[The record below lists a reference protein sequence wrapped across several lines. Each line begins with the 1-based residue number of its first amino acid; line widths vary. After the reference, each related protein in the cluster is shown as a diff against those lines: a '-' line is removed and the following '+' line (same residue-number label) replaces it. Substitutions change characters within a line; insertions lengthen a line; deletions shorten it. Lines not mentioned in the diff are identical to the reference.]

1 MRSKFLVL
9 LFLVP
14 HSVLAAASAQ
24 NWIVIVDL
32 WGNPAYQSMDLVH
45 DGDLLRGKIDGDPLQ
60 GRRHGDQVDFVS
72 TDTRGK
78 QYRFSGKLSGD
89 GLSGN
94 ADFPDPNDDSRRVG
108 HAFHAWPVPQRPA
121 SGPRRHEFV
130 PDGYANEFSP
140 HRAPVLTIWPGDS
153 VHTRTLDSGGVD
165 EHGITRALFGNP
177 QNGPFFVAGAEPGDT
192 LVVKIGHLRTNRD
205 YADSLDGIVGRAQ
218 GQSLAANAAGLGKP
232 YRWILDPARGVARP
246 EKATG
251 ALRGLEVPLRPMLGG
266 LGVAPGFGWPAMSSG
281 DSGRSGGNMDFNE
294 VVEGNAVYLP
304 VSQPGALLYLGDA
317 HAAQGD
323 GETTQYALETSMD
336 VEFTV
341 DLIKG
346 RQIGM
351 PRVESPTALMTLGQA
366 GSLDDALRVATTG
379 LLQWLQQD
387 YGLSLSEATQL
398 LGTSVEYR
406 IATLAGRNVGLAAKM
421 PKARLPPVAGKRP

>member
-1 MRSKFLVL
+1 MRSRFLML
-9 LFLVP
+9 LLLAP
-14 HSVLAAASAQ
+14 HSVLAALPAQ
-24 NWIVIVDL
+24 NWIVTIDL
-32 WGNPAYQSMDLVH
+32 WGNPAYQSMNLVR
-45 DGDLLRGKIDGDPLQ
+45 DGGLLRGKIDGDPLQ
-60 GRRHGDQVDFVS
+60 GHRHGDEVEFVS
-72 TDTRGK
+72 TDSRGK
-78 QYRFSGKLSGD
+78 QYRFSGKVAGD
-89 GLSGN
+89 DLSGN
-94 ADFPDPNDDSRRVG
+94 ADFPDPNDDSRRVV
-108 HAFHAWPVPQRPA
+108 HAFHAWRVPQRPA
-121 SGPRRHEFV
+121 GGPRRHEFV
-130 PDGYANEFSP
+130 ADGYANEFSP

-192 LVVKIGHLRTNRD
+192 LAVSIVRLRTNRD

-218 GQSLAANAAGLGKP
+218 GQSLAAKAAGLGKP
-232 YRWILDPARGVARP
+232 QRWILDPARGVARL
-246 EKATG
+246 EKAIG

-281 DSGRSGGNMDFNE
+281 DSGRFGGNMDFNE
-294 VVEGNAVYLP
+294 VVEGNTVYLP

-336 VEFTV
+336 VEFSV

-366 GSLDDALRVATTG
+366 GSLDDALRVATSG

-387 YGLSLSEATQL
+387 YGMSLSEATQL

-421 PKARLPPVAGKRP
+421 PRAYLPPVGEKQP